1 MQRLSSLTNPP
12 KSTDFLSTLHH
23 VTHTLFTP
31 RYIGLVGG
39 GMLLLLFIAAV
50 VIENS
55 TKVTPALQHNN
66 TSSDS
71 QLQNSIGTDN
81 PVSADSNQT
90 KTHLQVNGQHI
101 PVPSNSDTTQT
112 LTSGDTQTVVHTSEN
127 STQSSNNNSS
137 NLTINVDSVTSGGT

>member
-31 RYIGLVGG
+31 RYIGFVGG
-39 GMLLLLFIAAV
+39 GILLFLFIAAA

-55 TKVTPALQHNN
+55 TKPTPVLQHSDTNSDSHMQNN
-66 TSSDS
+66 VSSDS
-71 QLQNSIGTDN
+71 
-81 PVSADSNQT
+81 PPSAGSSQT
-90 KTHLQVNGQHI
+90 KAHLRVNGQDI
-101 PVPSNSDTTQT
+101 PIPSNSDTTQT
-112 LTSGDTQTVVHTSEN
+112 LTKGDTQTVVHTSEN

>member
-12 KSTDFLSTLHH
+12 RSTDFLSTLHH

-31 RYIGLVGG
+31 RYIGFVGG
-39 GMLLLLFIAAV
+39 GILLLLFIAAA

-55 TKVTPALQHNN
+55 TKTVPVLQHSN

-71 QLQNSIGTDN
+71 HIQNNVSTDN
-81 PVSADSNQT
+81 LPSADSSQT
-90 KTHLQVNGQHI
+90 KTHLQVNGQEI
-101 PVPSNSDTTQT
+101 PVPSSSDTTQT
-112 LTSGDTQTVVHTSEN
+112 LTSGDTRTVVHTSEN
-127 STQSSNNNSS
+127 SSQSSNNNSS

>member
-12 KSTDFLSTLHH
+12 KSTDFLSALHH

-39 GMLLLLFIAAV
+39 CLLLLLFVAAV

-55 TKVTPALQHNN
+55 TKATPALQRSD

-71 QLQNSIGTDN
+71 YIQNNTSTDTY
-81 PVSADSNQT
+81 PSTDSSQT
-90 KTHLQVNGQHI
+90 EARLQVNGQDI
-101 PVPSNSDTTQT
+101 PIPSNSSTTQT
-112 LTSGDTQTVVHTSEN
+112 LTSGNTQTVVHTSEN
-127 STQSSNNNSS
+127 SIQSSNNNSS
-137 NLTINVDSVTSGGT
+137 GLTINVDSVTSGGT